1 MPPKPGR
8 LEGGGVPPALLSHLF
23 FLISSEYGNLLVGNV
38 RPLHEL
44 LSPLHHRDSAGGTV
58 SAIKGPSVTCDAV

>member
-8 LEGGGVPPALLSHLF
+8 LEGGVPPALLSHLF
-23 FLISSEYGNLLVGNV
+23 LLISSEYGNLLVGNV

-58 SAIKGPSVTCDAV
+58 ATIKGPSVNGNAV